1 MKSPKKK
8 EKVGIQDIAEY
19 LNISASTVS
28 RALNNHPRIS
38 KETKDTVM
46 SAAIKLGYKPA
57 IPELMAPEK
66 AEAVAVLLPSV
77 NNTLY
82 REIIT
87 GINNFFKVRNYHT
100 FIIDTDSN
108 EEKEHLFFETHNKY
122 GISGVI
128 HLISNKNTNKDFYN
142 PLISSKLPLV
152 TICRPNLDINVSS
165 ILPDVYQ
172 GFEKVVNFFNSG
184 GVNSALLILEN
195 QDNPLD
201 SQLAVSFKEAVASGS
216 NTGLKTDIKFI
227 EKQDYIEFGKS
238 IKEILEDKNRPE
250 ALLVKDTLS
259 AMEVYNIAEKS
270 GVKIPEDILLIAIG
284 SNYTVENLTSN
295 LSIIKIPGN
304 DMGTEAAELLY
315 EQMTNPYAEKKS
327 SIIPV
332 NFILKTSSMRL

>member
-38 KETKDTVM
+38 KETKDLVM

-66 AEAVAVLLPSV
+66 AEAVAVLLPSL
-77 NNTLY
+77 NNVIY
-82 REIIT
+82 RDILS
-87 GINNFFKVRNYHT
+87 GINNFFKTKNYHT
-100 FIIDTDSN
+100 FIIDTGGD
-108 EEKEHLFFETHNKY
+108 EEKERLFFETHKKY

-128 HLISNKNTNKDFYN
+128 HLTSNKNTNKDFYGS
-142 PLISSKLPLV
+142 LISSKLPLV
-152 TICRPNLDINVSS
+152 TICRPNFDINVSS

-172 GFEKVVNFFNSG
+172 GFEKVVNFFNSV
-184 GVNSALLILEN
+184 GVNRALLILEN
-195 QDNPLD
+195 KSNPLD
-201 SQLAVSFKEAVASGS
+201 NQLAVSFKEAVASGS
-216 NTGLKTDIKFI
+216 NPKLKTGIKFI
-227 EKQDYIEFGKS
+227 EKADYIDFGKR
-238 IKEILEDKNRPE
+238 IKEVLEDKNRPE
-250 ALLVKDTLS
+250 AILVKDTFS
-259 AMEVYNIAEKS
+259 ALEVYNIAEKS

-304 DMGTEAAELLY
+304 DMGTEAATLLY

-332 NFILKTSSMRL
+332 NFILKKSSMRF